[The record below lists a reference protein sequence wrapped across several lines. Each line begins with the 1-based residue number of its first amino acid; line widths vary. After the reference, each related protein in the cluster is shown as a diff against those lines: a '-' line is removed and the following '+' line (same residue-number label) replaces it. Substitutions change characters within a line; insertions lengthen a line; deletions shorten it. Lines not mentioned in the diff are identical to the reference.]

1 VHEACQRAV
10 ERVHGLVGGAF
21 VIDVLNVRAGSGKVP
36 SHEAILRVASE

>member
-1 VHEACQRAV
+1 MHEACQRAV

-21 VIDVLNVRAGSGKVP
+21 VIDVLNVRPGGKVP